1 MTEGNLSETYIQE
14 QLKTIPGWT
23 VKNGKLVREFTF
35 SDFVEAFAFMTE
47 LAIVSEKLDHHP
59 EWLNVYNKLHIAL
72 STHDTGGLTEK
83 DLEWA
88 THCNQ
93 RYNQQM

>member
-1 MTEGNLSETYIQE
+1 MTEGNLSEAYIQE

>member
-1 MTEGNLSETYIQE
+1 
-14 QLKTIPGWT
+14 
-23 VKNGKLVREFTF
+23 
-35 SDFVEAFAFMTE
+35 MTE

-83 DLEWA
+83 DFEWA

>member
-23 VKNGKLVREFTF
+23 MKNGKLVREFTF

-59 EWLNVYNKLHIAL
+59 EWLNVYNKLYITL

-88 THCNQ
+88 TRCNQ

>member
-47 LAIVSEKLDHHP
+47 LAIVSEKLEHHP